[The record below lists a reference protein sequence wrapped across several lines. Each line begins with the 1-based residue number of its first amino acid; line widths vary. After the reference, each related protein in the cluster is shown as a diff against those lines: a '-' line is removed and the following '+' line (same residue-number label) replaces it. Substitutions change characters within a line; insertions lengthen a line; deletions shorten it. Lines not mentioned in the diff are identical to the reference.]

1 MVPPALRLLALL
13 CVLAVPGEAAPTVS
27 LDEVAE
33 VELTSTRPRARPDA
47 EAERRCTSDGRAC
60 IAAAS
65 YDADVCRLIEEAARE
80 EALDPGFFAR
90 LLWRESLFDASAV
103 SPAGAQGIAQFM
115 PGTWATWGKDYS
127 GDGRADV
134 MDPTDAIGS
143 QADLMCALYDQAGT
157 ALADGTA
164 TGDRLQLALA
174 GYNAGFGNVTKYGGI
189 PPFTETQRYVKKILA
204 LVATYSLAPS
214 AIDAGGGPA
223 VSDDGTYRVPT
234 DGSGRLDP
242 STLCQIPWAS
252 SGMVL
257 RCDAE
262 KAFEKLNTAYR
273 DRFGTD
279 LVISS
284 AYRDYATQVLLK
296 QQKGDMAATPGR
308 SNHGWGL
315 AVDIG
320 GLGGEGSE
328 RHQWLRANAPAY
340 GWQHPSWARST
351 GSLPEPWH
359 WEFVGTP

>member
-1 MVPPALRLLALL
+1 MKGLAAAAAVPLLGAALVMSLVLMDDPQAAAEPSGGSGQLNLEAVPAAYRDDVVAAGQRCAGVTAPLLA
-13 CVLAVPGEAAPTVS
+13 AQI
-27 LDEVAE
+27 
-33 VELTSTRPRARPDA
+33 DA
-47 EAERRCTSDGRAC
+47 ESGWNPTAT
-60 IAAAS
+60 
-65 YDADVCRLIEEAARE
+65 
-80 EALDPGFFAR
+80 
-90 LLWRESLFDASAV
+90 

-143 QADLMCALYDQAGT
+143 QADLMCALYDQAGA